1 MTTFR
6 KKIFLATLLAT
17 ASLSFSKLSEEAISD
32 CFSTQHEGAA
42 KYLEFHFVFQ
52 PNNKL
57 QAAQTNLT
65 MGISFTAAT
74 ALLLAKFKIE
84 EKKYKEYVDNS
95 TLIASGML
103 CVATGYYLYNKIE
116 TVIKSEILVNFLK
129 NWSHHRQFLPEDFT
143 TAFDEL
149 AAYQQD
155 GKKFSAAQVDE
166 IFELVLHYVEHSFEK
181 RYPKEKKSADLLSS
195 VKTITEIGKNCAPAG
210 K

>member
-1 MTTFR
+1 MTTFT
-6 KKIFLATLLAT
+6 KKIFLTTLLAT
-17 ASLSFSKLSEEAISD
+17 SSLSFSKLSEDAISD
-32 CFSTQHEGAA
+32 CFSTQREGAA

-57 QAAQTNLT
+57 QTVQTNLT
-65 MGISFTAAT
+65 MGIGFTAAT
-74 ALLLAKFKIE
+74 AFLLAKFKTE
-84 EKKYKEYVDNS
+84 ENTYKQYVDNS

-103 CVATGYYLYNKIE
+103 CVATGYYLYNTAE
-116 TVIKSEILVNFLK
+116 YFIKSKILVNFLK

-155 GKKFSAAQVDE
+155 GKTFSADQVEE
-166 IFELVLHYVEHSFEK
+166 IFELVLHYIEHSFEK
-181 RYPKEKKSADLLSS
+181 RYPKEKKSTDLLSS
-195 VKTITEIGKNCAPAG
+195 VKTITEIGKNCAPG